1 VPVLVLFSFPDYNV
15 LFLTAVTLLKHLF
28 HMKFK
33 QLLVVAFLSANTLAA
48 IGQQYAWKQATA
60 AGYPYRYVTNDPMNA
75 RFYTLKNG
83 LTVILSPNNK
93 EPRITTHIAV
103 RTGSNNDPK
112 DHTGLAH
119 YLEHLLFKGTD
130 KFGSLDWAKEKPLL
144 DKIDALYE
152 QYNSTTDA
160 AKRKEIYKEIDKVS
174 GEAAKFAI
182 ANEYDKMMSS
192 IGSQRTNAHT
202 SVEETVYDED
212 IPANALDKYLQV
224 QAERFRNPILR
235 IFHTELEAV
244 YEEKNRSLD
253 DDNRKMQEAMFSSMF
268 PTHNYGQ
275 QTTIGTIEHLKN
287 PSIKAIRDY
296 YNKYYVPNNMAI
308 ILAGD
313 FNPDEA
319 IKKIDSYFS
328 YMKPKA
334 VADYVGPVEK
344 PIIATFTQEIYGP
357 SAESVR
363 ILYRVPK
370 AESRDALLADLLSS
384 ILTNGKAGLLDLNLN
399 KQQKVQS
406 AFATEWQFKDYGI
419 LWMNATP
426 KQGQAL
432 EEARDLLLSQI
443 DILKKGDFDESL
455 LKAIVANYKL
465 SELQGLESNA
475 ARGRQLSDVYVKSR
489 GLRWNNEV
497 ALLDEMSKV
506 TKKELVDFANR
517 FFGNNYAVLYKRKGE
532 DKNIIKVDKPPIT
545 PVETNAGKT
554 SPFVKA
560 FTETPL
566 PNIKPVFLDYTKDL
580 QQGKVGNADVLYV
593 QNKDNALFRLS
604 YRFDMGSWNNKYLP
618 FLAQYIQF
626 LGTDKYSSEEISK
639 QFYNLACNFT
649 VLPGNEETTITISG
663 LQENFDKAVALFED
677 LVRNGKPDQGAL
689 TALVGRN
696 LKARANAKL
705 NKQSIATAL
714 RSYAVY
720 GANNPSNYVL
730 SDAELKSLKAED
742 LTNLLHNLFNYEHK
756 VIYYGPNT
764 LPQLT
769 AALTK
774 THPVPTAWIATPNAA
789 KFVRTKQEQNQVLFA
804 DYDQVQA
811 EIYWVKNMENYDPK
825 AEALVNMFNEYFGG
839 GMGSIVFQT
848 IRESKAL
855 AYSTNARV
863 ATPLKRDDQFSF
875 TAYVGSQADKL
886 NEAVAGMNELLTDV
900 PKAQTNFENA
910 RKSLMK
916 DIETDRITKDAII
929 LSYLNAQRKGLTSDI
944 RKENY
949 AQYASLSLDD
959 VYKYH
964 HEKFSKQPYTYAIVA
979 SNKRVKEED
988 LKKYGEVKY
997 VTLEELFGY

>member
-1 VPVLVLFSFPDYNV
+1 VRSSYSFKTSIN
-15 LFLTAVTLLKHLF
+15 
-28 HMKFK
+28 MRFK

-48 IGQQYAWKQATA
+48 FGQQNVWKQATA

-83 LTVILSPNNK
+83 LTVILSPNTK

-130 KFGSLDWAKEKPLL
+130 KYGSLDWAKEKPLL
-144 DKIDALYE
+144 DQIDALYE
-152 QYNSTTDA
+152 QYNSTKDET
-160 AKRKEIYKEIDKVS
+160 KRKEIYKEIDRVS

-182 ANEYDKMMSS
+182 ANEYDKMMAS

-212 IPANALDKYLQV
+212 IPSNALDKFLQV

-253 DDNRKMQEAMFSSMF
+253 DDGRKMQEAMFSSMF

-287 PSIKAIRDY
+287 PSIKAIREY

-319 IKKIDSYFS
+319 IKKIDSYFG

-334 VADYVGPVEK
+334 VAEYVGPVEK
-344 PIIATFTQEIYGP
+344 PINGVITREIFGP

-363 ILYRVPK
+363 VLYRVPK
-370 AESRDALLADLLSS
+370 AGSRDALLADLLASV
-384 ILTNGKAGLLDLNLN
+384 LANGKAGLLDLNLN
-399 KQQKVQS
+399 KQQKIQS
-406 AFATEWQFKDYGI
+406 AFAAEWQFKDYGI

-426 KQGQAL
+426 KQGQSL
-432 EEARDLLLSQI
+432 EEARDLLLAQI
-443 DILKKGDFDESL
+443 DILKKGQFDESL

-465 SELQGLESNA
+465 SELQALESNP
-475 ARGRQLSDVYVKSR
+475 ARGNQLSDAFIKNRAS
-489 GLRWNNEV
+489 RWNNEV

-517 FFGNNYAVLYKRKGE
+517 FFGDNYAVLYKRKGE
-532 DKNIIKVDKPPIT
+532 DKSIVKVDKPPIT
-545 PVETNAGKT
+545 PVETNAGKS
-554 SPFVKA
+554 SPFVKD
-560 FTETPL
+560 FTEKPL
-566 PNIKPVFLDYTKDL
+566 PNIKPVFLDYSKDL
-580 QQGKVGNADVLYV
+580 QKGKLGNAEVLYV
-593 QNKDNALFRLS
+593 QNKDNDLFRLS

-618 FLAQYIQF
+618 IAASYVQF
-626 LGTDKYSSEEISK
+626 LGTDKYSAEEISK
-639 QFYNLACNFT
+639 QFYNLACNFS
-649 VLPGNEETTITISG
+649 VMPGNEETVITISG

-677 LVRNGKPDQGAL
+677 LMRNGKPDQAAL
-689 TALVGRN
+689 TALIGR
-696 LKARANAKL
+696 LQKARANAKL
-705 NKQSIATAL
+705 NKQAIAAAL

-720 GANNPSNYVL
+720 GANNPSNFVL
-730 SDAELKSLKAED
+730 SDEQIKSLKAEE
-742 LTNLLHNLFNYEHK
+742 LTDVLHNLFNYEHK
-756 VIYYGPNT
+756 VLYYGPNS

-769 AALTK
+769 ATLAK
-774 THPVPTAWIATPNAA
+774 THTLPTAWTATPQAQ
-789 KFVRTKQEQNQVLFA
+789 KFNRTVQQQNQVLFA

-811 EIYWVKNMENYDPK
+811 EIYWVKNMEDYDPK
-825 AEALVNMFNEYFGG
+825 VEALVNMFNEYFGG

-863 ATPLKRDDQFSF
+863 ANPNKKDDKFSF

-900 PKAQTNFENA
+900 PKAEINFENA

-916 DIETDRITKDAII
+916 DIETDRITKDGII
-929 LSYLNAQRKGLTSDI
+929 NSYLLAQRKGVTTDL
-944 RKENY
+944 RKDNY
-949 AQYASLSLDD
+949 AQYASLKLDD
-959 VYKYH
+959 IYKYH
-964 HEKFSKQPYTYAIVA
+964 HDKFSNQPYTYAIVA
-979 SNKRVKEED
+979 SSKRVKEDD
-988 LKKYGEVKY
+988 LQKYGEVKH
-997 VTLEELFGY
+997 VSLEELFGY